1 MRTFTK
7 DTIIK
12 NNSKILLSSAEERL
26 EASDSEDLPNT

>member
-12 NNSKILLSSAEERL
+12 NSKILLSSAEERL